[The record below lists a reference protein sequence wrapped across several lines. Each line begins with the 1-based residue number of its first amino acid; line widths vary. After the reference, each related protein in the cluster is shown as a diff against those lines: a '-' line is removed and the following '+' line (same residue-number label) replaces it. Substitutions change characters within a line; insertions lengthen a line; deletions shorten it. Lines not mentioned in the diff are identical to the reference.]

1 MTVNLP
7 PDLRSAL
14 GRALAPRSPAGSKL
28 AVLRAECHSMTLK
41 VLVLD
46 PHAEIYRDR
55 LQMEFPALQ
64 FVLAHHAGELPADL
78 SDVDVLVSFA
88 IELTDEFYQRAKGLK
103 WVQCLATGV
112 DQVLRCPSLKPDTL
126 LTSGRG
132 IHGAPMRET
141 IVFLMMG
148 AAREARRLADA
159 QKAHLWDRRYWS
171 LFPGKTAV
179 IVGVG
184 VIGIAT
190 AKLLKAFEMYVIGVT
205 RTPRAA
211 EGFDEMMSTD
221 ELKRAARRADF
232 LINILPASK
241 DNLSLFDG
249 AVFAAMKPSAYYI
262 SAGRGQTVDEAALIE
277 ALRARRIAGA
287 GLDVFQTEPLPSDS
301 PFWDL
306 PNAFVLP
313 HLGGYT
319 SEYEELVMPLIV
331 ENMRRFLAGRRS
343 EMQNIVAR

>member
-1 MTVNLP
+1 MT
-7 PDLRSAL
+7 
-14 GRALAPRSPAGSKL
+14 
-28 AVLRAECHSMTLK
+28 K

-55 LQMEFPALQ
+55 LQAEFPTLQ
-64 FVLAHHAGELPADL
+64 FVLAHNAAELPVDL
-78 SDVDVLVSFA
+78 TDIDVLISFA
-88 IELTDEFYQRAKGLK
+88 IELKDEFYRRAARLK

-112 DQVLRCPSLKPDTL
+112 DHLLRCPSLKPDVY

-159 QKAHLWDRRYWS
+159 QKAHVWDRRYWS
-171 LFPGKTAV
+171 LFTGKTAV

-190 AKLLKAFEMYVIGVT
+190 AKLLKALEMHVIGVT

-211 EGFDEMMSTD
+211 EGFDEMIPT
-221 ELKRAARRADF
+221 EQLEEAAGRADF
-232 LINILPASK
+232 LINILPATK
-241 DNLSLFDG
+241 DNLLLFDR
-249 AVFAAMKPSAYYI
+249 ALFAAMKPTAYYI
-262 SAGRGQTVDEAALIE
+262 SAGRGQTVDEAALVD
-277 ALRARRIAGA
+277 ALRERRIAGA
-287 GLDVFQTEPLPSDS
+287 GLDVFQTEPLPAGS

-306 PNAFVLP
+306 PSAFILP

-319 SEYEELVMPLIV
+319 SEYEDLIMPLIV
-331 ENMRRFLAGRRS
+331 ENMRLFLDGRQTQ
-343 EMQNIVAR
+343 MQNIVAR

>member
-1 MTVNLP
+1 MPAMT
-7 PDLRSAL
+7 
-14 GRALAPRSPAGSKL
+14 
-28 AVLRAECHSMTLK
+28 K
-41 VLVLD
+41 VLILD

-55 LQMEFPALQ
+55 LRTEFRPLQ
-64 FVLAHHAGELPADL
+64 FALAHNAGELPADL
-78 SDVDVLVSFA
+78 SDIDVLVSFA
-88 IELTDEFYQRAKGLK
+88 IELTDEFYQRAEGLK

-112 DQVLRCPSLKPDTL
+112 DHVLRCPSLKAETL

-148 AAREARRLADA
+148 VARGARRLADA
-159 QKAHLWDRRYWS
+159 QKAHEWDRRYWS
-171 LFPGKTAV
+171 LFTGKTAV

-190 AKLLKAFEMYVIGVT
+190 AKLLKAFEMHVIGVS

-211 EGFDEMMSTD
+211 EGFDEMMPRDQLT
-221 ELKRAARRADF
+221 EVAGRADF
-232 LINILPASK
+232 LINILPATK
-241 DNLSLFDG
+241 DNLLLFDR
-249 AVFAAMKPSAYYI
+249 ALFAAMKPTAYYI

-277 ALRARRIAGA
+277 ALRERRIAGA
-287 GLDVFQTEPLPSDS
+287 GLDVYQTEPLPADS

-319 SEYEELVMPLIV
+319 SEYEDLIMPLIID
-331 ENMRRFLAGRRS
+331 NMRSFLAGRQS
-343 EMQNIVAR
+343 KMQNIVAR

>member
-1 MTVNLP
+1 MT
-7 PDLRSAL
+7 
-14 GRALAPRSPAGSKL
+14 
-28 AVLRAECHSMTLK
+28 K

-55 LQMEFPALQ
+55 LQAEFPTLQ
-64 FVLAHHAGELPADL
+64 LVLAHNAAELPADL
-78 SDVDVLVSFA
+78 TDIDVLISFA
-88 IELTDEFYQRAKGLK
+88 IELKDEFYRRAARLK

-112 DQVLRCPSLKPDTL
+112 DHLLRCPSLKPDVY

-148 AAREARRLADA
+148 VAREARRLADA
-159 QKAHLWDRRYWS
+159 QKAHVWDRRYWS
-171 LFPGKTAV
+171 LFTGKTAV

-190 AKLLKAFEMYVIGVT
+190 AKLLKALEMHVIGVT

-211 EGFDEMMSTD
+211 EGFDEMIPT
-221 ELKRAARRADF
+221 EQLEEAAGRADF
-232 LINILPASK
+232 LINILPATK
-241 DNLSLFDG
+241 DNLLLFDR
-249 AVFAAMKPSAYYI
+249 ALFAAMKPTAYYI
-262 SAGRGQTVDEAALIE
+262 SAGRGQTVDEAALVD
-277 ALRARRIAGA
+277 ALRERRIAGA
-287 GLDVFQTEPLPSDS
+287 GLDVFQTEPLPPDS

-306 PNAFVLP
+306 PNAFILP

-319 SEYEELVMPLIV
+319 SEYEDLIMPLIV
-331 ENMRRFLAGRRS
+331 ENMRLFLDGRQTQ
-343 EMQNIVAR
+343 MQNIVAR

>member
-1 MTVNLP
+1 M
-7 PDLRSAL
+7 S
-14 GRALAPRSPAGSKL
+14 
-28 AVLRAECHSMTLK
+28 LK

-55 LQMEFPALQ
+55 LQNEFPALQ
-64 FVLAHHAGELPADL
+64 FALAHHVGELPSEL
-78 SDVDVLVSFA
+78 SDIDVLISFA
-88 IELTDEFYQRAKGLK
+88 VELTDEFYRRAKALK

-112 DQVLRCPSLKPDTL
+112 DQVLRCPSFKPDTL

-148 AAREARRLADA
+148 VAREARRLVEA
-159 QKAHLWDRRYWS
+159 QKAHIWDRRYWS
-171 LFPGKTAV
+171 LFTGKTAV

-190 AKLLKAFEMYVIGVT
+190 AKLLKAFEMHVIGVS

-211 EGFDEMMSTD
+211 EGFDEMMPTD
-221 ELKRAARRADF
+221 QLKEAASRADF
-232 LINILPASK
+232 LINILPAIK
-241 DNLSLFDG
+241 DNLLLFDR

-262 SAGRGQTVDEAALIE
+262 GGGRGQTVDEAALIE
-277 ALRARRIAGA
+277 VMRDRRIAGA

-319 SEYEELVMPLIV
+319 SEYENLIMPLVV
-331 ENMRRFLAGRRS
+331 ENMRLFLADRRS
-343 EMQNIVAR
+343 EMRNIVAR